1 MNARST
7 TNAGAMRKQ
16 IVLELKTSQPDA
28 AGERVFSWLPVA
40 KRRAEK
46 LQTPGRELW
55 SAAQRSARVPTI
67 FRIRHPRSDFD
78 VLPQMRLTCDG
89 VLYDVISAVDPDG
102 RQVDMHIT
110 CDELVNEPA

>member
-1 MNARST
+1 MTESGRF
-7 TNAGAMRKQ
+7 RKQ
-16 IVLELKTSQPDA
+16 IKLELRTSQPDA
-28 AGERVFSWLPVA
+28 AGEPVFSFTFVA

-67 FRIRHPRSDFD
+67 FKIRHPRDDFD

-102 RQVDMHIT
+102 RRIDMLVT
-110 CDELVNEPA
+110 CDELVNEPAT